1 MRQPSDSAEVLSVAP
16 TFYNLPQARTF
27 RFVAMCWN
35 GPCVHVWRME
45 PRAEVFPSVE
55 EARAMSLLRRIAAA
69 VTILAALTG
78 LAAIAF
84 AGGETTGSPMDDVVS
99 NRGFHQVSMVS

>member
-1 MRQPSDSAEVLSVAP
+1 
-16 TFYNLPQARTF
+16 
-27 RFVAMCWN
+27 
-35 GPCVHVWRME
+35 
-45 PRAEVFPSVE
+45 
-55 EARAMSLLRRIAAA
+55 MSLLRRIAAA